1 MSILS
6 KRYVVPSVPSDTILV
21 EKPNQLAGTLLS
33 NVVYRI
39 VGALDMTGT
48 GVSIEVPV
56 TGLYLEGVH
65 QGVSSIFCS
74 DPSYT
79 LFTSPVGGSGD
90 LFVDKINHLMAGT
103 GSRVY
108 GLTDVDG
115 THAVEALNCNYTG
128 CSSLGELT
136 NYRQI
141 LGENVGRF
149 GGTPELTLSGPMN
162 GVRETLSITRGLS
175 NLGTGALFKAG
186 AGLVFSGRFLT
197 DINCDLPAT
206 GALLD
211 FFPSNFSSEEQ
222 LQLRGCNITREG
234 VLSPT
239 DSGVLPN
246 IGPDSP
252 KSFFKGNVGILNTKK
267 YLESTL
273 TSEVETVITLAG
285 EYYPLEGVF
294 TTGNLSHIS
303 MPVNGE
309 YEILSGS
316 SVYDIIADLTLEST
330 QGNIIDVKVTRSTD
344 GGVTFSE
351 DINHVTRVVN
361 NNVGPRDVAFI
372 PINFTRTLNKGDR
385 VRLEVENVNSTSN
398 ITAEIGSFFSIREE

>member
-1 MSILS
+1 MAIYN
-6 KRYVVPSVPSDTILV
+6 KRPASPPSDTILV
-21 EKPNQLAGTLLS
+21 ESPEDLSGVLLS
-33 NVVYRI
+33 SVVYRV
-39 VGALDMTGT
+39 VGALDMSGT
-48 GVSIEVPV
+48 GISIEVPV
-56 TGLYLEGVH
+56 TGLYIEGIH

-74 DPSYT
+74 DLNYT

-90 LFVDKINHLMAGT
+90 LFVDKINHLMVGT

-141 LGENVGRF
+141 LGENIGRF

-175 NLGTGALFKAG
+175 NLGAGALFKAG
-186 AGLVFSGRFLT
+186 TGLIFSGRFLT
-197 DINCDLPAT
+197 DINCDLPTT

-211 FFPSNFSSEEQ
+211 FFPANFSSEEQ
-222 LQLRGCNITREG
+222 LQLRGCNITRDG
-234 VLSPT
+234 VLNPS
-239 DSGVLPN
+239 DSGLLPN
-246 IGPDSP
+246 IGPEST
-252 KSFFKGNVGILNTKK
+252 KSLFKGNVGVLNTKK
-267 YLESTL
+267 YLESSL
-273 TSEVETVITLAG
+273 TSEAETVVTNAG

-294 TTGNLSHIS
+294 TTGNASHIS

-316 SVYDIIADLTLEST
+316 SVYDITADLTLEST
-330 QGNIIDVKVTRSTD
+330 QGNIIDVKVTKSTD
-344 GGVTFSE
+344 GGVTFDE
-351 DINHVTRVVN
+351 DINHVRRVVN
-361 NNVGPRDVAFI
+361 NNVGPRDVAFV

-385 VRLEVENVNSTSN
+385 VRLEVENVGGTNN
-398 ITAEIGSFFSIREE
+398 ITAEIGSFLSIREE